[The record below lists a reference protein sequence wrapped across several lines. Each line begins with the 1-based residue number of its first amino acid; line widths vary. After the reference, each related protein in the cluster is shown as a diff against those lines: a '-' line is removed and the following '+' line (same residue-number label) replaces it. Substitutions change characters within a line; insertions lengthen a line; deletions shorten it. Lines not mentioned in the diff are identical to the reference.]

1 MKGIPGFT
9 VYPLIGNSLNYI
21 SSPVKIFYLLR
32 QLPNKFGDVNE
43 AHALNKRVVNLYSP
57 QDIEKI
63 LSSVRHI
70 SKDIPYTFFNP
81 WLGEGLLTSNGVKW
95 QQRRKLLTN
104 AFHFNILRK
113 YSRTIIEQSD
123 NFLNKVEAET
133 ENEMTDIVPLI
144 SKTTLHIMCETAMGT
159 SMRNGIKEVIDKYF
173 KAIHIFGNC
182 MVQRFSRVWLFFDFI
197 FAFTRNAFVQNRIVK
212 NLHEFTDNII
222 RERKEL
228 YSRGLV
234 DVDEVLNNNGRLAM
248 LDLLLQEE
256 TQGRIDMQGI
266 REEVDTFMFEGH
278 DTTAMALS
286 FILMRIANEPEAQNK
301 IFDEI
306 QSIFGESNR
315 LPITE
320 DLNKMKYLDCCI
332 KECLRLYPSVPF
344 IARYLT
350 EEIELSSFKI
360 PANTICNIH
369 IYDVHHRADIF
380 PDPEQ

>member
-1 MKGIPGFT
+1 
-9 VYPLIGNSLNYI
+9 
-21 SSPVKIFYLLR
+21 
-32 QLPNKFGDVNE
+32 
-43 AHALNKRVVNLYSP
+43 
-57 QDIEKI
+57 
-63 LSSVRHI
+63 
-70 SKDIPYTFFNP
+70 
-81 WLGEGLLTSNGVKW
+81 
-95 QQRRKLLTN
+95 
-104 AFHFNILRK
+104 
-113 YSRTIIEQSD
+113 
-123 NFLNKVEAET
+123 
-133 ENEMTDIVPLI
+133 
-144 SKTTLHIMCETAMGT
+144 MGT

-212 NLHEFTDNII
+212 NLHEFTDTII

-256 TQGRIDMQGI
+256 TRGRIDMRGI

-380 PDPEQ
+380 PDPERFIPERFLPQNCRERHPYAYIPFSAGPRNCIGQKFAMLEMKTVLTGLFRKYRIEPVTKPSDLEFCADIVLRVTHPIYVRFQKRLI